1 FQQKQSAYSGLGFF
15 HFRKTSSKLGLGKFR
30 IIVQRDSPP
39 LRCGDPEGW
48 GFQQKQSAYSGLGFF
63 HFRKTSSK
71 LGLPEMKKA
80 ITTSS

>member
-1 FQQKQSAYSGLGFF
+1 
-15 HFRKTSSKLGLGKFR
+15 
-30 IIVQRDSPP
+30 VQRDSPP